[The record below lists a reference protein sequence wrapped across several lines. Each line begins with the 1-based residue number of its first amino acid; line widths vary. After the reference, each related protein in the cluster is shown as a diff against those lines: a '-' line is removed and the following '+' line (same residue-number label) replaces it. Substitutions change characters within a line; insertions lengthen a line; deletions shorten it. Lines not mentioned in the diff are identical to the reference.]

1 MISKKVEKEL
11 NKQINAEL
19 YSAYLYLAMSAW
31 FQEKNLK
38 GFANWMYVQYQ
49 EETNHAQLFYNFIL
63 ERGGK
68 VEFNSIAA
76 PKTSWKSVIDV
87 FSETLKH
94 EQHVTSLIHGL
105 MNVAI
110 SEKDHASASFLQWF
124 VNEQVEEEANAT
136 DILEQLKMIEGK
148 GAGLFMLDR
157 ELKARVFTPA
167 NMAGGSIG

>member
-49 EETNHAQLFYNFIL
+49 EETNHAQLFYNYIL

-68 VEFNSIAA
+68 VEFPSIAA
-76 PKTSWKSVIDV
+76 PKASWKNVVEV

-94 EQHVTSLIHGL
+94 EQHVTALINNL
-105 MNVAI
+105 MNVSI
-110 SEKDHASASFLQWF
+110 SEKDHASANFMQWF
-124 VNEQVEEEANAT
+124 VNEQVEEESNAI

-148 GAGLFMLDR
+148 GAGLFMIDR
-157 ELKARVFTPA
+157 ELRQRVFTPVTVS
-167 NMAGGSIG
+167 GGSNA